1 VATTLKLLRHL
12 GASAERDAERP
23 DVVRIDAGTVH
34 STEAP
39 YELVKTMRASI
50 LVLGR
55 CWPASGGQGVA
66 ARRLRHRLAAGG
78 PAHQGPAGH
87 GRRDHRAARLH
98 PGPGTAGEAGL
109 RRLRARASRPT
120 WSP

>member
-55 CWPASGGQGVA
+55 CWPASGRPRCRCPA
-66 ARRLRHRLAAGG
+66 AAPSAR
-78 PAHQGPAGH
+78 
-87 GRRDHRAARLH
+87 GRWTSTSRAC
-98 PGPGTAGEAGL
+98 
-109 RRLRARASRPT
+109 RP
-120 WSP
+120 WAPRSP